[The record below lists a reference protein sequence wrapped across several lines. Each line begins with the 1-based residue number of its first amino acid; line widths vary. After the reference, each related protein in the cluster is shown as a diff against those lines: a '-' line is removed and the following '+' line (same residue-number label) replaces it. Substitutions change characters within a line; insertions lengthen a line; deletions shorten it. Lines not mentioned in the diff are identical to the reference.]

1 MCGGVDIADGQHW
14 FRFLIPP
21 LRPLTISSPKD
32 TTAPLCSTPHPTPT
46 PPLPTHTMRSHW
58 KTVTR
63 SATVPMGLIWEEAP
77 TTPVER

>member
-14 FRFLIPP
+14 FRFLIS
-21 LRPLTISSPKD
+21 LRPFISSPKD

-46 PPLPTHTMRSHW
+46 HTMRSHW

-63 SATVPMGLIWEEAP
+63 NATVLWG
-77 TTPVER
+77 